1 MLNID
6 WKQIF
11 KEIAIIIIFT
21 IVIGIIYNT
30 LNPNGINLLKKPK
43 VISDSLLEKLL
54 IDTSNYKPNIEPNI
68 SKQEDL
74 SDFNKNSTKDTLIA
88 KSENLPKIN
97 QNEQENL
104 EKHNDDIPVVT
115 YEQLTK
121 FLNSPNL
128 ILIDARSPE
137 DYQKEHIGNAINIF
151 AYEDDMNKY
160 FQNLANIP
168 FDVRK
173 VIIVYCE
180 GGTCDASHKV
190 ATDLIRLGHKN
201 VFVYQGGW
209 EEWTKYKRSKN
220 E

>member
-11 KEIAIIIIFT
+11 KEISVIIIFT

-54 IDTSNYKPNIEPNI
+54 LDTINSKPFIEPNI
-68 SKQEDL
+68 SKKDNL
-74 SDFNKNSTKDTLIA
+74 SNDNINSTKDTLIA
-88 KSENLPKIN
+88 KNEILPKSN
-97 QNEQENL
+97 QNEQQNL

-190 ATDLIRLGHKN
+190 ASDLIRLGHKN